1 MRVLRA
7 LKSMQMIVSVMA
19 KSYMSFI
26 YITML
31 MFLFIYIFAL
41 LGMSIF
47 GATMNFPD
55 GRPRSNYDALLISLV
70 TTFQVLTMENWQ
82 VILFSL
88 MRSDQNNKF
97 FVSFILMGWIFLGNF
112 ILLNLFLAILLDAFL
127 EEEDETTGSSDDQHI
142 KQQKQ
147 TKAALRQKKRDQDKL
162 TIRTVGQK
170 KKEKSAIAKLLMG
183 DENYESE
190 DLEDLDEEQIVQIF
204 KQQGIIKQTK
214 DE

>member
-55 GRPRSNYDALLISLV
+55 GRPRSNYDEPLISTV

-112 ILLNLFLAILLDAFL
+112 ILLNLFLAIVAINIGLLIPTFQISSVFL
-127 EEEDETTGSSDDQHI
+127 
-142 KQQKQ
+142 
-147 TKAALRQKKRDQDKL
+147 
-162 TIRTVGQK
+162 
-170 KKEKSAIAKLLMG
+170 
-183 DENYESE
+183 
-190 DLEDLDEEQIVQIF
+190 
-204 KQQGIIKQTK
+204 
-214 DE
+214 

>member
-1 MRVLRA
+1 
-7 LKSMQMIVSVMA
+7 MQMIVSVMA

-55 GRPRSNYDALLISLV
+55 GRPRSNYDYMLISAV

-82 VILFSL
+82 LILFSL

-127 EEEDETTGSSDDQHI
+127 EEEDETAGNSDQI
-142 KQQKQ
+142 EKTKQEKRE
-147 TKAALRQKKRDQDKL
+147 KAA
-162 TIRTVGQK
+162 
-170 KKEKSAIAKLLMG
+170 
-183 DENYESE
+183 
-190 DLEDLDEEQIVQIF
+190 
-204 KQQGIIKQTK
+204 IK
-214 DE
+214 

>member
-41 LGMSIF
+41 LGMSVF
-47 GATMNFPD
+47 GGKMNFPD
-55 GRPRSNYDALLISLV
+55 GVPRSNYDGILISTV

-82 VILFSL
+82 LVLFSL
-88 MRSDQNNKF
+88 MRSDEINKYF
-97 FVSFILMGWIFLGNF
+97 IALILMGWIFLGNF

-127 EEEDETTGSSDDQHI
+127 EE
-142 KQQKQ
+142 
-147 TKAALRQKKRDQDKL
+147 
-162 TIRTVGQK
+162 
-170 KKEKSAIAKLLMG
+170 
-183 DENYESE
+183 
-190 DLEDLDEEQIVQIF
+190 DEEDQADNANLEKLNF
-204 KQQGIIKQTK
+204 EK
-214 DE
+214 